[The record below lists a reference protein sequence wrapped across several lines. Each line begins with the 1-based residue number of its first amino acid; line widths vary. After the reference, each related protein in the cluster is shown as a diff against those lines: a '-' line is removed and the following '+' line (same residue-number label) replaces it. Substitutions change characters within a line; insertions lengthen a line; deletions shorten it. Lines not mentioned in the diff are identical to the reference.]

1 MGALEIDPF
10 SLGYTAHPQPLFA
23 ALQRD
28 GRLLQHEALG
38 SWFAHGYDAVKAFCN
53 HPQMGARMDLVP
65 GFTEGREERM
75 ARWPITEASR
85 IRAGTEDLSK
95 HSRRRQLLAPDFKP
109 TMIRAMS
116 ATVRDV
122 VAKHCAPLQTE
133 TELDVVELVQE
144 VPLTTISRILGIDEG
159 GAHGDLFLRAAPDY
173 FRGLNPLASDALRDQ
188 AEAAAR
194 SMYGVITELIEERRA
209 RPKDDLIS
217 QVAHV
222 GDEMGGF
229 SPDDI
234 ADALVVLVAAGT
246 DTTRLASSLAIR
258 SLLAHPERLEDLRA
272 DRSLLED
279 AILELLRFESP
290 TKFLV
295 RIASEDVAWKDQTI
309 PKGSIVM
316 LSTFA
321 AGWDPQAFPEPQRL
335 DFRRDQ
341 RGSLSFGYGAR
352 YCLGVHLAKVQIGAI
367 LDFFLDHV
375 PPSAEI
381 DAEGVAWDPANL
393 FLREVTRLP
402 MRTC

>member
-1 MGALEIDPF
+1 MSQLEIDPF
-10 SLGYTAHPQPLFA
+10 SLEYTARPHPIFA

-28 GRLLQHEALG
+28 GRLLRNEALG
-38 SWFAHGYDAVKAFCN
+38 SWFAHGYDEVKAFCN

-65 GFTEGREERM
+65 GFSEGAEARM
-75 ARWPITEASR
+75 ERWPITEGSR
-85 IRAGTEDLSK
+85 IRAGTEDITK

-109 TMIRAMS
+109 SMIRAMS

-133 TELDVVELVQE
+133 DELDVVELVQK
-144 VPLTTISRILGIDEG
+144 VPLTTISRILGIEEG
-159 GAHGDLFLRAAPDY
+159 GAHGELFLRAAPAY
-173 FRGLNPLASDALRDQ
+173 FRGISPLSSDEMRDQ
-188 AEAAAR
+188 TEAAAR
-194 SMYGVITELIEERRA
+194 SMYSVITELVEERRL

-217 QVAHV
+217 QIAHV
-222 GDEMGGF
+222 GREMGGF
-229 SPDDI
+229 SDDEI

-258 SLLAHPERLEDLRA
+258 TLLDHPDHLEQLRA
-272 DRSLLED
+272 DRSLLDD
-279 AILELLRFESP
+279 AILELLRYDSP

-295 RIASEDVAWKDQTI
+295 RIAAEDVEWGDQTI
-309 PKGSIVM
+309 PRGAIVLM
-316 LSTFA
+316 SPFA
-321 AGWDPQAFPEPQRL
+321 AGWDARAFPEPHRL

-341 RGSLSFGYGAR
+341 KGSLSFGYGAR

-375 PPSAEI
+375 PRGAEI
-381 DAEGVAWDPANL
+381 DGDGIEWNPANM

-402 MRTC
+402 MRVR